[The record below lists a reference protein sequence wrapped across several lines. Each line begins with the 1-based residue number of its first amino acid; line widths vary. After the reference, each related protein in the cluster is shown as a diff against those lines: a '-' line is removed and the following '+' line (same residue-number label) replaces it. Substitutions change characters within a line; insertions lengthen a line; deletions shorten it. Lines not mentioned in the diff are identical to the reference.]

1 MATLNAYYNEKYDD
15 NRVKYLKYICGCI
28 TKINAFSKIYVVN
41 RFLMYTHYLQLY
53 FEMME
58 MFIRRVMHILYKSII
73 YTYLLYKL
81 TTVFLEISLFL
92 RHLVMILWS
101 LVHDL

>member
-15 NRVKYLKYICGCI
+15 NRVKYLKYICECI
-28 TKINAFSKIYVVN
+28 TKSNEFSKIYVVN

-58 MFIRRVMHILYKSII
+58 MFIRRVMHILYKNII

-81 TTVFLEISLFL
+81 TTIFLEISLFL